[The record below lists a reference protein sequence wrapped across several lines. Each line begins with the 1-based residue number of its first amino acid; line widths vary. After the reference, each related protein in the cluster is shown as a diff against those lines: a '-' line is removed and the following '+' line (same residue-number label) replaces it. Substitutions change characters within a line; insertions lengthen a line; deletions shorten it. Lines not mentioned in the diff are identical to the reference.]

1 MDRTQAA
8 ELEHLRPY
16 LLDKFEV
23 WIRQQ
28 RKIHLANARP
38 LYSQEKSRL
47 DGYFEKKILD
57 KARLASVQRISNP
70 EFYDDFAKSGI
81 PIPLDFSTAVGLT
94 LVDCI
99 IIRQEL
105 WADAA
110 SLISVIFHEL
120 VHIVQIDILGL
131 RKHIELYSDSLRQS
145 GYKYHGVML
154 ERQAYDLSDRFDAGK
169 PSFSVNHAVRKDLKS
184 AGYL

>member
-1 MDRTQAA
+1 MDRAQAA
-8 ELEHLRPY
+8 ELERLRPY
-16 LLDKFEV
+16 LLDKFQE

-38 LYSQEKSRL
+38 LSSQEKSRL
-47 DGYFEKKILD
+47 DGYFQKRILD
-57 KARLASVQRISNP
+57 KAHLASVKRISNP
-70 EFYDDFAKSGI
+70 EFYNDFAQSGI

-110 SLISVIFHEL
+110 SLLSVIFHEL
-120 VHIVQIDILGL
+120 VHVVQIDILGL
-131 RKHIELYSDSLRQS
+131 KKHIELYSDSLRQS
-145 GYKYHGVML
+145 DYQYHGVIL
-154 ERQAYDLSDRFDAGK
+154 ERQAYNLSDRFDAGK
-169 PSFSVNHAVRKDLKS
+169 PPFSVSHAVRKDLKS